1 MCGRYGENI
10 RYTLIIPVYNS
21 ERFLCDIRHYLNEA
35 KEYANLLE
43 VLLIDDGSQD
53 DSLALCNKIAA
64 EMPFVKVIA
73 VEHGGISAARNVGLA
88 CAGGE
93 YILFADADDRVYLKE
108 LITFF
113 NDRTLPDLSVF
124 SFDAGDNKTII
135 RARALADRLFCLQ
148 SKNDFLGK
156 EYKSFAGSVWNKI
169 FKRDMIETYSL
180 RFQDENV
187 IGNEDILFNLMY
199 FVHCRKMEFVKENF
213 YHYYIRR
220 DSACHRRTDDFEVME
235 RFCNCAIYFREYAL
249 KWGLDLSEFLYYFL
263 IKQLLL
269 AERSYSSPDK
279 QEKNR
284 KIAIYL
290 VSEEAIRKI
299 CLNAAESGVD
309 YFVLQEK
316 WNEYKCRTAA
326 AIRTHIIHRNIA
338 AVQENLGIL
347 FGGGIRIMPG

>member
-21 ERFLCDIRHYLNEA
+21 ERFLCNIRNYLNEA
-35 KEYANLLE
+35 KEFANLLE

-53 DSLALCNKIAA
+53 DSLALCDKIAA
-64 EMPFVKVIA
+64 EMPFVKAIA
-73 VEHGGISAARNVGLA
+73 VQHGGISAARNVGLS

-113 NDRTLPDLSVF
+113 NDRILSDLSVF
-124 SFDAGDNKTII
+124 SFDAGDSKTVR
-135 RARALADRLFCLQ
+135 RARALADRHFYLQ
-148 SKNDFLGK
+148 SNNDFLEK

-169 FKRDMIETYSL
+169 FKRDIIEIYGL

-199 FVHCRKMEFVKENF
+199 FVHCREMEFFKENF
-213 YHYYIRR
+213 YYYYIRR
-220 DSACHRRTDDFEVME
+220 DSACHRRADDFEVIE
-235 RFCNCAIYFREYAL
+235 RFCNCVIYFRKYAL
-249 KWGLDLSEFLYYFL
+249 KWGLNLPEFLYYFL

-284 KIAIYL
+284 KIAVYL

-299 CLNAAESGVD
+299 CLDAVGWGVD
-309 YFVLQEK
+309 FFVLQEK
-316 WNEYKCRTAA
+316 WDEYKCRTAA

-338 AVQENLGIL
+338 AVQENLEIL
-347 FGGGIRIMPG
+347 F